1 MRLRLNG
8 QQTEQP
14 GRSRKLGFRAR
25 LAFLLTGMLASMAL
39 LWGCSGVISGKSA
52 HTAPPPQS
60 YSISGTISPA
70 AGGNG
75 ATVALSGVTSATTT
89 ADSSGNYKFTGLTNG
104 TYAVTPSHTGYTFSP
119 SSQAATVHGTNVTGL
134 NFTGTVQAGTYSIS
148 GTISPA
154 AGGNG
159 TTVILSGAAGA
170 TTVTNTSGNYIF
182 SGLARGSYTLAPS
195 NSGYSFTPAS
205 QNVTINAA
213 NVTGVNFSA
222 TAQQAHSVAL
232 SWNASTSTVSG
243 YNVYRTTVSGLQ
255 YARLTSSLVGG
266 LAYTDMTV
274 QNGITY
280 YYVTTAVDANGNES
294 TYSNVV
300 SANVP

>member
-14 GRSRKLGFRAR
+14 GRSRKLGFRAQ

-39 LWGCSGVISGKSA
+39 LWGCAGVISGKSA

-60 YSISGTISPA
+60 YSISGTISPT

-89 ADSSGNYKFTGLTNG
+89 ADSSGKYTFTGLTNG

-134 NFTGTVQAGTYSIS
+134 NFTATVQAK
-148 GTISPA
+148 
-154 AGGNG
+154 
-159 TTVILSGAAGA
+159 
-170 TTVTNTSGNYIF
+170 
-182 SGLARGSYTLAPS
+182 
-195 NSGYSFTPAS
+195 
-205 QNVTINAA
+205 
-213 NVTGVNFSA
+213 
-222 TAQQAHSVAL
+222 AHSVAL

-243 YNVYRTTVSGLQ
+243 YNVYRTTASGIQ

-280 YYVTTAVDANGNES
+280 YYVTTAVDASGNES
-294 TYSNVV
+294 PYSNAV